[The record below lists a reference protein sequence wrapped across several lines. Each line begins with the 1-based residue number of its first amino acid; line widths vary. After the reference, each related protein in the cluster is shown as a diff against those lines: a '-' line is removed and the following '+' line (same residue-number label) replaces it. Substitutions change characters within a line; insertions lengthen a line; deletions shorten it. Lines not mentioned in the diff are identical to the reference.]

1 MTAAI
6 VRSVR
11 FPDDTVIADLSLN
24 VIEVDQ
30 YVDNDTGELVVD
42 CLVQHGLFS
51 EPYPM
56 RVEASRIELTS

>member
-1 MTAAI
+1 MTAAV

-11 FPDDTVIADLSLN
+11 FPDGSVLDGLN
-24 VIEVDQ
+24 VAVLQRDQ

-42 CLVQHGLFS
+42 CLVQHEVFA

-56 RVEASRIELTS
+56 RVEASRIEVIA